1 MAKSDCGL
9 SANSKA
15 TPLATSQ
22 EEESLR
28 WLLATGEITLKEF
41 EKRYKELER
50 QGKIYRRF

>member
-22 EEESLR
+22 EEETLR
-28 WLLATGEITLKEF
+28 WQLATGEITLEEF
-41 EKRYKELER
+41 EKWYKELKR

>member
-22 EEESLR
+22 AEYDLR
-28 WLLATGEITLKEF
+28 WRLTTGGITLKEF
-41 EKRYKELER
+41 EKRYKELKR
-50 QGKIYRRF
+50 QGKIFRRF